1 MNEQAAQVGKYHKV
15 LTIKKNKQKR
25 EQGNKQALVKKS
37 WWEPEKLNE
46 WTLIIPKVRA
56 EPGFCFLFSN
66 LENYNL
72 GMGMQGKVD

>member
-1 MNEQAAQVGKYHKV
+1 MNEQAAQAGKYHKV
-15 LTIKKNKQKR
+15 LTIR

-37 WWEPEKLNE
+37 QWEPEKLNE

-72 GMGMQGKVD
+72 GMGMQGKVA